1 MALYTVAGRSQGAP
15 TTERPHFATLLVM
28 ALAPEEVGD
37 RIAAARKQRGWTH
50 EQFAL
55 QAGVGLR
62 TVQRW
67 QKGRN
72 PKDGKSWLPRL
83 GTLMELADLLGVS
96 RSYFVEDEI
105 SEKEP
110 EWLAPLRGEL
120 EAEVA
125 RLRGLNDALEAELK
139 PARPG
144 RTRRAK

>member
-1 MALYTVAGRSQGAP
+1 MAVRSQIQP
-15 TTERPHFATLLVM
+15 TTKSAHFATLLVM
-28 ALAPEEVGD
+28 ALAPEEVGQ
-37 RIAAARKQRGWTH
+37 RITAARKQRGWTH

-55 QAGVGLR
+55 EAKVGLR

-105 SEKEP
+105 PAAEP

-120 EAEVA
+120 EAEVG
-125 RLRGLNDALEAELK
+125 RLRRLNDALEAELA

-144 RTRRAK
+144 RKRRGQ